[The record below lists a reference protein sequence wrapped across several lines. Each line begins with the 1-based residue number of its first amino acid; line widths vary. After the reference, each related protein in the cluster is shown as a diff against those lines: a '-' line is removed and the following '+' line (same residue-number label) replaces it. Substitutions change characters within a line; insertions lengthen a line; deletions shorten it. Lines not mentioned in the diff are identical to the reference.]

1 MLNFDPNQV
10 VIYALVFALGLLVG
24 GFLFTGGGRKWKG
37 KYNAEVDRR
46 KEIEARHVAAEK
58 DWREQDKVREA
69 ASQERERERD
79 RAAADRAAAA
89 QRAPVVA
96 PVAAASTV
104 PVIDREVT
112 NDRTNEPLLATK
124 KPSGFV
130 DRMLGRDHDGEGVR
144 DSRDGHVDRDRDGVD
159 DRREV

>member
-1 MLNFDPNQV
+1 MLNFDPNQI
-10 VIYALVFALGLLVG
+10 VIYTLVFLLGLLVG

-46 KEIEARHVAAEK
+46 KEIEASHVAAEK
-58 DWREQDKVREA
+58 NWREQEKIHA
-69 ASQERERERD
+69 AALRD
-79 RAAADRAAAA
+79 R
-89 QRAPVVA
+89 PVVA
-96 PVAAASTV
+96 PVAAPVAAAAAV

-130 DRMLGRDHDGEGVR
+130 DRMLGRDQDGDGVK
-144 DSRDGHVDRDRDGVD
+144 DSRDGHVDRDGDGVD